1 MKHRTRAAR
10 KPARRRPAAGRTPN
24 RSSKAALRATP
35 QLSAIIRALA
45 SARRV
50 ARRPTLGAVRAAL
63 QKLGVTW
70 SREGELLFPQDRTA
84 LVIELDELIDA
95 YGVRAK
101 AVDFLARKT
110 G

>member
-1 MKHRTRAAR
+1 VKQRTRAAR

-45 SARRV
+45 SARRI

-63 QKLGVTW
+63 QKIGVTW

-95 YGVRAK
+95 YGVKAK
-101 AVDFLARKT
+101 AVDLLAGKT
-110 G
+110 D

>member
-1 MKHRTRAAR
+1 VKHRTRAAR